1 MVDLDKPKP
10 DQAEPEQEQKPK
22 AGLKFLTRI
31 LLLVGILLFQVAA
44 AYFGIQYLFFN
55 KQVASAESKTAAAV
69 TEGVGPI
76 FELGELV
83 VNPAESLGRRFVVV
97 KIALELTN
105 ETVKKTVETQAPLIN
120 DEMIRILA
128 SKNVEFLSNI
138 AERDSL
144 REEMRLA
151 INDQLPGGNG
161 VKKVFFA
168 GFVLQ

>member
-1 MVDLDKPKP
+1 MVDLDKPKAAP
-10 DQAEPEQEQKPK
+10 VDAPEEKAPK
-22 AGLKFLTRI
+22 TGLGFLTRI
-31 LLLVGILLFQVAA
+31 VLLVGILLFQVAA
-44 AYFGIQYLFFN
+44 AYFGIQFLFFN
-55 KQVASAESKTAAAV
+55 KQAKVAESKSVTQP

-97 KIALELTN
+97 KIALELTD

-120 DEMIRILA
+120 DELIRILA

-151 INDQLPGGNG
+151 INGGLPGGSG

>member
-1 MVDLDKPKP
+1 MVDLDKPEAAGA
-10 DQAEPEQEQKPK
+10 DAAEEKAPK
-22 AGLKFLTRI
+22 SGMGFLTRI
-31 LLLVGILLFQVAA
+31 ILLVGILLLQVTA
-44 AYFGIQYLFFN
+44 AYFGVRFLFFN
-55 KQVASAESKTAAAV
+55 RQMEV
-69 TEGVGPI
+69 TEPTSVSRPAEGVGPI

-83 VNPAESLGRRFVVV
+83 VNPAESMGRRFVVV
-97 KIALELTN
+97 KIALELTD
-105 ETVKKTVETQAPLIN
+105 ETVQHTVETQAPIIN

-138 AERDSL
+138 AARDSL

-151 INDQLPGGNG
+151 INDQLPGGHG